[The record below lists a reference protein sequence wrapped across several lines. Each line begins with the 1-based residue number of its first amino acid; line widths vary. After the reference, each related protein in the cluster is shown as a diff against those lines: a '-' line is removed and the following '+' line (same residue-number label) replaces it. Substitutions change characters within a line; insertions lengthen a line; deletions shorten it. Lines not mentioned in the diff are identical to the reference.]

1 KKLENVAIDAD
12 STYDLIEFAKANQVG
27 LTIIDPAAAPL
38 VNGIVCL
45 KQTRKLLCALSASLR
60 SLRYSPPTRSIASS

>member
-1 KKLENVAIDAD
+1 VAIDAD
-12 STYDLIEFAKANQVG
+12 STNDLIEFAKANQVG
-27 LTIIDPAAAPL
+27 LTIIDPAAPL